1 MIDKPTRIGNTE
13 LYTTRVL
20 NMSVAKYYGVL
31 KQYNELVVEAREL
44 NKKELEKNGE
54 KAELNLYKSIK
65 YNLNLMVLEKILKDK
80 TKEEVKNIFIAYLN
94 KMKRIIK

>member
-31 KQYNELVVEAREL
+31 KEYNELVVETRKL

-54 KAELNLYKSIK
+54 KAELNLYKSIR
-65 YNLNLMVLEKILKDK
+65 YNLNKLVLEKLKG
-80 TKEEVKNIFIAYLN
+80 VK
-94 KMKRIIK
+94 

>member
-31 KQYNELVVEAREL
+31 KEYNELVVETREL
-44 NKKELEKNGE
+44 NKELLEKNGE
-54 KAELNLYKSIK
+54 KAELNLYKSVR
-65 YNLNLMVLEKILKDK
+65 YNLNKLVLEKLKG
-80 TKEEVKNIFIAYLN
+80 VK
-94 KMKRIIK
+94 